1 MSKRRQRAI
10 RQQKNEAASP
20 QKTPKKGKISASS
33 STPRGSMTNWLL
45 GLILILPFLYSRKP
59 LDPVLSPR
67 LIFLSVFILLF
78 VTFFYIWRKKFIP
91 VQSLQIKIVFGLG
104 AAFGLW
110 SLVGMS
116 SAINYRESLFDLGR
130 HFLLLILLYIVMTTV
145 IQEESQ
151 LMKICKAVMLVSIAQ
166 SFVGILQY
174 YELAFTDLPGN
185 FKPYGL
191 MSNRNFFGSAQVFL
205 MPFVAY
211 VLYKAGRFWKYAA
224 SLAMAGLVI
233 SVFISQTRSAWLSA
247 LVFFI
252 VAALLVISF
261 SAVNRKKWIIGSFA
275 AIAISVA
282 IISLIIFADKE
293 GGLSEQVKQRAAS
306 LSGAAVDSSS
316 AAANIDDRLKIWN
329 KTIILIKDKPF
340 TGVGL
345 GNWKMAIPAY
355 GTENMVFAKGFFAP
369 DRPHNV
375 YLQVAAETGLPGA
388 VLYFGMWL
396 MIALCGFKVVLRSG
410 QEKIRILAILMLAGL
425 AAVATDGMFS
435 FPTDRIEHSVY
446 MILMAGI
453 LLGCFANLS
462 ATDKVKSGGAN
473 KILLVPAIFILL
485 FNIFL
490 GFKKYEFEVHWKY
503 ARAYKQQGRYEEAI
517 REARA
522 GKNDFATM
530 DGSGN
535 PIEIFSMGA
544 WMAMKNYDNAMKE
557 ISKAAKYNPNN
568 SKIYNEWGTLYTEMK
583 QYDKAIDNYK
593 KALQLTPEFEITLK
607 NLAVNYY
614 LAEKYKEC
622 IETIGKINTAG
633 DVEYWTNLLNNAKS
647 RQK

>member
-1 MSKRRQRAI
+1 
-10 RQQKNEAASP
+10 
-20 QKTPKKGKISASS
+20 
-33 STPRGSMTNWLL
+33 
-45 GLILILPFLYSRKP
+45 
-59 LDPVLSPR
+59 
-67 LIFLSVFILLF
+67 
-78 VTFFYIWRKKFIP
+78 
-91 VQSLQIKIVFGLG
+91 
-104 AAFGLW
+104 
-110 SLVGMS
+110 VGMS
-116 SAINYRESLFDLGR
+116 SAINYREGFFDLGR

-151 LMKICKAVMLVSIAQ
+151 LMKICKALMLVSIAQ

-205 MPFVAY
+205 MPFVVF
-211 VLYKAGRFWKYAA
+211 VLYKSGRFWKYAA
-224 SLAMAGLVI
+224 SLAMAGMVI

-252 VAALLVISF
+252 VAALLVTSF
-261 SAVNRKKWIIGSFA
+261 SAVNRKKWLIGSFA
-275 AIAISVA
+275 AIAISAA
-282 IISLIIFADKE
+282 IISFLISADKE
-293 GGLSEQVKQRAAS
+293 GVLSEQVKQRAAS
-306 LSGAAVDSSS
+306 LTGASVDSSS
-316 AAANIDDRLKIWN
+316 AAANISDRLKIWN

-340 TGVGL
+340 AGVGL

-375 YLQVAAETGLPGA
+375 YLQVTAETGLPGA

-396 MIALCGFKVVLRSG
+396 MIAFCGFKVILQSG
-410 QEKIRILAILMLAGL
+410 QEKIRMLAILMLAGL

-453 LLGCFANLS
+453 LLGSYANRT
-462 ATDKVKSGGAN
+462 ATDKIKTGAVN
-473 KILLVPAIFILL
+473 KILLVSAIIIPL

-490 GFKKYEFEVHWKY
+490 GFKKYQFEEHWKY
-503 ARAYKQQGRYEEAI
+503 ARAYKQQGRYQESIQEAN
-517 REARA
+517 A
-522 GKNDFATM
+522 GKNDYATM

-583 QYDKAIDNYK
+583 QYDKAIESYQK
-593 KALQLTPEFEITLK
+593 GLRLTPEYGTLLK

-614 LAEKYKEC
+614 LAGKYKEC
-622 IETIGKINTAG
+622 IETIAKINTAG
-633 DVEYWTNLLNNAKS
+633 DPYWANLLNDAKS
-647 RQK
+647 RLK